1 MVFLE
6 STDHHLSF
14 HNSKSCCDS
23 FAKLKIFTVTLQH
36 IIASIYHNKTSIQAP
51 KCIEMHHSKN
61 WKWLSKQSSSL
72 IVNISA
78 CEIAPIGSPRSLK
91 VQGICLQTIPRVLA
105 RLWGIFMFQYLRKDP
120 SKNETL
126 FKMAT
131 RVRRK
136 TQQASRLSTAFFPP
150 YKQKG
155 NESCVTLFVLL

>member
-23 FAKLKIFTVTLQH
+23 FAKLKIFKVTLQH

-78 CEIAPIGSPRSLK
+78 CEIAPVGSPRSLK
-91 VQGICLQTIPRVLA
+91 SSG
-105 RLWGIFMFQYLRKDP
+105 YLP
-120 SKNETL
+120 SNDTKGSGPGSGGFLCSSIYERTPLKMEL
-126 FKMAT
+126 FSKWQRA
-131 RVRRK
+131 
-136 TQQASRLSTAFFPP
+136 QQASRLSTAISLPTNR
-150 YKQKG
+150 KAMNQ
-155 NESCVTLFVLL
+155 NTC

>member
-23 FAKLKIFTVTLQH
+23 FAKLKIFKMTLQR

-72 IVNISA
+72 IVNVSA

-91 VQGICLQTIPRVLA
+91 SSG
-105 RLWGIFMFQYLRKDP
+105 YLP
-120 SKNETL
+120 SNDTKGSGPGSGGFFCSSIYERTPLKMEL
-126 FKMAT
+126 FSKWQRA
-131 RVRRK
+131 
-136 TQQASRLSTAFFPP
+136 QQASRLSTAISLPTNR
-150 YKQKG
+150 KAMNQ
-155 NESCVTLFVLL
+155 NTC

>member
-1 MVFLE
+1 MIFLE

-23 FAKLKIFTVTLQH
+23 FAKLKIFKVTLQH

-91 VQGICLQTIPRVLA
+91 SSG
-105 RLWGIFMFQYLRKDP
+105 YLP
-120 SKNETL
+120 SNDTKGSGPGSGGFLCSSIYERTPLKMEL
-126 FKMAT
+126 FSKWQRA
-131 RVRRK
+131 
-136 TQQASRLSTAFFPP
+136 QQASRLSTAISLPTNR
-150 YKQKG
+150 KAMNQ
-155 NESCVTLFVLL
+155 NTC

>member
-23 FAKLKIFTVTLQH
+23 FAKLKTFKVTLQH

-91 VQGICLQTIPRVLA
+91 SSG
-105 RLWGIFMFQYLRKDP
+105 YLP
-120 SKNETL
+120 SNDTKGSGPDSGGFLCSSIYERTPLKMEL
-126 FKMAT
+126 FSKW
-131 RVRRK
+131 
-136 TQQASRLSTAFFPP
+136 QQAQRASRLSTAISLPTNR
-150 YKQKG
+150 KAMNQ
-155 NESCVTLFVLL
+155 NTC

>member
-23 FAKLKIFTVTLQH
+23 FAKLKIFKVTLQH
-36 IIASIYHNKTSIQAP
+36 INASIYHNKTSIQAP

-91 VQGICLQTIPRVLA
+91 SSG
-105 RLWGIFMFQYLRKDP
+105 YLP
-120 SKNETL
+120 SNDTKGSGPGSGGFLCSSIYERTPLKMEL
-126 FKMAT
+126 FSKWQRA
-131 RVRRK
+131 
-136 TQQASRLSTAFFPP
+136 QQASRLSTAISLPTNR
-150 YKQKG
+150 KAMNQ
-155 NESCVTLFVLL
+155 NTC

>member
-23 FAKLKIFTVTLQH
+23 FAKLKIFKVTLQH

-78 CEIAPIGSPRSLK
+78 CEITPIGSPRSLK
-91 VQGICLQTIPRVLA
+91 SSG
-105 RLWGIFMFQYLRKDP
+105 YLP
-120 SKNETL
+120 SNDTKGSGPGSGGFLCSSIYERTPLKMEL
-126 FKMAT
+126 FSKWQRA
-131 RVRRK
+131 
-136 TQQASRLSTAFFPP
+136 QQASRLSTAISLPTNR
-150 YKQKG
+150 KAMNQ
-155 NESCVTLFVLL
+155 NTC

>member
-14 HNSKSCCDS
+14 HNSKSFCDS
-23 FAKLKIFTVTLQH
+23 FAKLKIFKVTLQH

-91 VQGICLQTIPRVLA
+91 SSG
-105 RLWGIFMFQYLRKDP
+105 YLP
-120 SKNETL
+120 SNDTKGSGPGSGGFLCSSIYERTPLKMEL
-126 FKMAT
+126 FSKWQRA
-131 RVRRK
+131 
-136 TQQASRLSTAFFPP
+136 QQASRLSTAISLPT
-150 YKQKG
+150 KRKAMNQ
-155 NESCVTLFVLL
+155 NTC

>member
-23 FAKLKIFTVTLQH
+23 FAKLKIFKVTLQH

-91 VQGICLQTIPRVLA
+91 SSG
-105 RLWGIFMFQYLRKDP
+105 YLPSNDTKGSGPGSGGFLCSSIYERTP
-120 SKNETL
+120 SKNGTL

-131 RVRRK
+131 
-136 TQQASRLSTAFFPP
+136 SSTSLPLEYSYFPP

-155 NESCVTLFVLL
+155 NESKHLLTISK

>member
-1 MVFLE
+1 MAFLE

-23 FAKLKIFTVTLQH
+23 FAKLKIFKVTLQH

-91 VQGICLQTIPRVLA
+91 SSG
-105 RLWGIFMFQYLRKDP
+105 YLP
-120 SKNETL
+120 SNDTKGSGPGSGGFLCSSIYERTPLKMEL
-126 FKMAT
+126 FSKWQRA
-131 RVRRK
+131 
-136 TQQASRLSTAFFPP
+136 QQASRLSTAISLPTNR
-150 YKQKG
+150 KAMNQ
-155 NESCVTLFVLL
+155 NTC

>member
-23 FAKLKIFTVTLQH
+23 FAKLKIFKVTLQH

-91 VQGICLQTIPRVLA
+91 SSGYLPSNDTKGSGPGSGGFLCSSIYERTPLKMELFSKWQLA
-105 RLWGIFMFQYLRKDP
+105 
-120 SKNETL
+120 
-126 FKMAT
+126 
-131 RVRRK
+131 
-136 TQQASRLSTAFFPP
+136 QQASRLSTAISLPTNR
-150 YKQKG
+150 KAMNQ
-155 NESCVTLFVLL
+155 NTC

>member
-6 STDHHLSF
+6 STDLHLSF

-23 FAKLKIFTVTLQH
+23 FAKLKIFKVTLQH

-91 VQGICLQTIPRVLA
+91 SSG
-105 RLWGIFMFQYLRKDP
+105 YLP
-120 SKNETL
+120 SNDTKGSGPGSGGFLCSSIYERTPLKMEL
-126 FKMAT
+126 FSKWQRA
-131 RVRRK
+131 
-136 TQQASRLSTAFFPP
+136 QQASRLSTAISLPTNR
-150 YKQKG
+150 KAMNQ
-155 NESCVTLFVLL
+155 NTC

>member
-23 FAKLKIFTVTLQH
+23 FAKLKIFKVTLQH

-91 VQGICLQTIPRVLA
+91 SSG
-105 RLWGIFMFQYLRKDP
+105 YLP
-120 SKNETL
+120 SNDTKGSGPGSGGFLCSSIYERTPLKMEL
-126 FKMAT
+126 FSKWQRA
-131 RVRRK
+131 
-136 TQQASRLSTAFFPP
+136 QQASRLSTAISLPTNRKAMNQNTNHF
-150 YKQKG
+150 KMM
-155 NESCVTLFVLL
+155 

>member
-23 FAKLKIFTVTLQH
+23 FAKLKIFKVTLQH
-36 IIASIYHNKTSIQAP
+36 IIASIYHNNRSIQAP
-51 KCIEMHHSKN
+51 KCIEMYHSKN

-91 VQGICLQTIPRVLA
+91 SSG
-105 RLWGIFMFQYLRKDP
+105 YLP
-120 SKNETL
+120 SNDTKGSGPGSGGFLCSSIYERTPLKNGTL

-136 TQQASRLSTAFFPP
+136 TQQASRLSTAISLPTNR
-150 YKQKG
+150 KAMGQ
-155 NESCVTLFVLL
+155 NTLK

>member
-23 FAKLKIFTVTLQH
+23 FAKLKIFKVTLQH

-78 CEIAPIGSPRSLK
+78 CEIAPIGSPRLLK
-91 VQGICLQTIPRVLA
+91 SSG
-105 RLWGIFMFQYLRKDP
+105 YLP
-120 SKNETL
+120 SNDTKGSGPGSGGFLCSSIYERTPLKMEL
-126 FKMAT
+126 FSKWQRA
-131 RVRRK
+131 
-136 TQQASRLSTAFFPP
+136 QQASRLSTAISLPTNR
-150 YKQKG
+150 KAMNQ
-155 NESCVTLFVLL
+155 NTC

>member
-23 FAKLKIFTVTLQH
+23 FAKLKIFKVTLQH

-91 VQGICLQTIPRVLA
+91 SSG
-105 RLWGIFMFQYLRKDP
+105 YLP
-120 SKNETL
+120 SNDTKGSGPGSGGFLCSSIYERTPLKMEL
-126 FKMAT
+126 FSKWQRA
-131 RVRRK
+131 
-136 TQQASRLSTAFFPP
+136 QQASRLSTAISLPTNR
-150 YKQKG
+150 KAMNQ
-155 NESCVTLFVLL
+155 NTC

>member
-23 FAKLKIFTVTLQH
+23 FAKLKIFKVTLQH

-91 VQGICLQTIPRVLA
+91 SSG
-105 RLWGIFMFQYLRKDP
+105 YLP
-120 SKNETL
+120 SNDTKGSGPGSGGFLCSSIYERTPLKMEL
-126 FKMAT
+126 FSKWQRA
-131 RVRRK
+131 
-136 TQQASRLSTAFFPP
+136 QQASRLSTAISLPTHV
-150 YKQKG
+150 QT
-155 NESCVTLFVLL
+155 ERQ